1 VTWFRTDDD
10 FPEHV
15 KVDALEAAAGS
26 WQVYAAARTVWH
38 DLGCDCARRR
48 TDGLFQRQRAHRV
61 CRLPAE
67 VVDQALVALVASGL
81 IRAEGTD
88 AYRFHDWDDY
98 QPTKAELDH
107 EKRLS
112 ADRQKAWRAR
122 QREARAAKDRNAVTN
137 AVTNPVTDAV
147 TNGERNGDL
156 SRETSTVTVTRDQD
170 TPRNGAPSR
179 PVPSQPSEMSLSPR
193 AGAREP
199 LGLTGDDLV
208 TALRARGNGKVL
220 LAGAG
225 DSTVAVALQHAVTAL
240 AAGPLRADRA
250 ALDTLADWYAAG
262 GQAWRTQPLGL
273 RELASKPGQLAEHL
287 ETALA
292 WARSG
297 RPDPAATRNPSPAP
311 TATGGRRER
320 PAKLRPAPCSPASAF
335 ADDNNPAT
343 DPLLELLG

>member
-1 VTWFRTDDD
+1 MTWFRTDDD

-48 TDGLFQRQRAHRV
+48 TDGLFHRQRAHRV

-67 VVDQALVALVASGL
+67 VVDEALAALVASGL
-81 IRAEGTD
+81 IRADGAD

-107 EKRLS
+107 EKRLN
-112 ADRQKAWRAR
+112 ADRQKAWRVR
-122 QREARAAKDRNAVTN
+122 QREARAAKERNGVTN
-137 AVTNPVTDAV
+137 GVTNTVTDAV
-147 TNGERNGDL
+147 TNGARNGDL
-156 SRETSTVTVTRDQD
+156 SRETTPVTVTEDQG

-179 PVPSQPSEMSLSPR
+179 PVPSQPSEVSLSPR
-193 AGAREP
+193 AGAREA

-208 TALRARGNGKVL
+208 TALRARGGGKVL

-240 AAGPLRADRA
+240 AVGPLRADLA

-262 GQAWRTQPLGL
+262 GQAWRAQPLGL

-292 WARSG
+292 WHRSG
-297 RPDPAATRNPSPAP
+297 RPDPATTRNPSPAP
-311 TATGGRRER
+311 APTGGRPAR
-320 PAKLRPAPCSPASAF
+320 PTKLRPAPCSPREAF

-343 DPLLELLG
+343 DPLLGML